1 MNLQETVCWVRS
13 YWLKLEREYVL
24 EWLFTQL
31 AKHVVVGELFI
42 IGINSVRHFT
52 SDVVQQEKN
61 LFPLKSKRFMS

>member
-31 AKHVVVGELFI
+31 AKHVVVGEVFI
-42 IGINSVRHFT
+42 IGINTVRHFT
-52 SDVVQQEKN
+52 SDVVQ
-61 LFPLKSKRFMS
+61 

>member
-1 MNLQETVCWVRS
+1 MQTQRRKMNLQETVCWVRS

-42 IGINSVRHFT
+42 IVWKKIQCGEAIL
-52 SDVVQQEKN
+52 N
-61 LFPLKSKRFMS
+61 LN